1 MKRKTMKTNSS
12 QQETRY
18 LILYFVLA
26 YAISWAIGI
35 PLALEH
41 QGLLAPR
48 IPNWAHYFVAY
59 GPLLSAVI
67 VTGLSEGVLGLKNLW
82 ERLTLWKVPSIWWV
96 AAFSPLII
104 GVVVI
109 LGLVLVTGEPIS
121 IATLGEVNFLPPLGI
136 GALALLTFGI
146 GEETGWRGY
155 ALPRLQ
161 KNRSALSATLILAVF
176 WALWHLPQFFYLFD
190 PAIAIG
196 WGIGLFA
203 GAIVFTWLFNSA
215 NGSILILAVWH
226 GCFNFMSASDAG
238 NGVLATVVST
248 LVMIWAV
255 VVIWW
260 FKPQNLSSQPK
271 VVSSPNGGIE

>member
-1 MKRKTMKTNSS
+1 VIKIMKNTSLPK
-12 QQETRY
+12 ETLY

-35 PLALEH
+35 PLALDH
-41 QGLLAPR
+41 QGVMAPML
-48 IPNWAHYFVAY
+48 PDWAHYFVAY

-67 VTGLSEGVLGLKNLW
+67 VTWMSEGQSGLKKLG
-82 ERLTLWKVPSIWWV
+82 ERLALWKVRPIWWV

-104 GVVVI
+104 GAVVI
-109 LGLVLVTGEPIS
+109 LGFVLVTGEPIS

-136 GALALLTFGI
+136 GALALWFLTFGI

-155 ALPRLQ
+155 ALPHLQ
-161 KNRSALSATLILAVF
+161 KNRSALSASLILSIL

-196 WGIGLFA
+196 WLLGLIC
-203 GAIVFTWLFNSA
+203 GAILFTWLFNSTG
-215 NGSILILAVWH
+215 GSILIAAVWH
-226 GCFNFMSASDAG
+226 GCFNFMSASNAG
-238 NGVLATVVST
+238 NGVLAAVLST

-255 VVIWW
+255 VVMWW

-271 VVSSPNGGIE
+271 VVSSPN